1 MARIELRYC
10 TITLSDG
17 LGLPSV
23 VGGDGATAEVATTA
37 AVNGDTSLDVSSVY
51 IPRAKNHQKI
61 PVGARFT
68 LASEANNPVHVVQSR
83 VQATGVGTNEI
94 QQIKLP
100 GVVTGGTGPTGP
112 TGSEADEPT
121 GGTFTLS
128 FGELTTI
135 PIAYNASA
143 SAVQSALN
151 SLIGL
156 ANCFVATYQPSEL
169 GPTGPSGPVGPAYW
183 TVEFQGALGNAP
195 QQLLVGNGL
204 ALTGS
209 SSTAVTVT
217 EIQVGTSP
225 DQTASITFSPAI
237 GAASSTYAVGDVITF
252 QAQQLAI
259 KIGEGNLTYTEKK
272 EYKYD
277 LERGNLDAVRE
288 GNEVPVDMKFEAVYE
303 HITTGTGEPLS
314 PIDALKGELGAAEWV
329 TSDPVDPCQPY
340 SVQVQIEYVPPCS
353 SQDIEYTVFP
363 DYRVETKEID
373 FQKAMISVNGK
384 CNITEAEVYRVPQ

>member
-17 LGLPSV
+17 LGLPSA
-23 VGGDGATAEVATTA
+23 VGGVGATAQVATTA
-37 AVNGDTSLDVSSVY
+37 AASGDTSLDVKNTF
-51 IPRAKNHQKI
+51 IPRARNAQKI

-68 LASEANNPVHVVQSR
+68 LASEMNNPVHVVQSR
-83 VQATGVGTNEI
+83 VQSVGVGTNE
-94 QQIKLP
+94 QQKVEL
-100 GVVTGGTGPTGP
+100 VDNLA
-112 TGSEADEPT
+112 ADAPT

-143 SAVQSALN
+143 VAVQSALN
-151 SLIGL
+151 SLTGL
-156 ANCFVATYQPSEL
+156 ANCFVVTSTAV
-169 GPTGPSGPVGPAYW
+169 VGTVNSFW
-183 TVEFQGALGNAP
+183 TVEFQGTLGNSK
-195 QQLLVGNGL
+195 QQLLVGNGA
-204 ALTGS
+204 ALTGGLT
-209 SSTAVTVT
+209 TAVVVT
-217 EIQVGTSP
+217 ETVAGTSP

-237 GAASSTYAVGDVITF
+237 GAAVTAYAVGDVITF

-340 SVQVQIEYVPPCS
+340 SMQVQIEYVPPCS
-353 SQDIEYTVFP
+353 GQDIEYTVFP
-363 DYRVETKEID
+363 DFRVETKEID
-373 FQKAMISVNGK
+373 FMKAMISVNGK

>member
-17 LGLPSV
+17 LGLPSA
-23 VGGDGATAEVATTA
+23 VGGVGATAEVSTTA
-37 AVNGDTSLDVSSVY
+37 AVSGDTSLTVNNVF
-51 IPRAKNHQKI
+51 IPRAKNSQKI
-61 PVGARFT
+61 PVGARFI
-68 LASEANNPVHVVQSR
+68 LATEANNPVHVVQSR
-83 VQATGVGTNEI
+83 VQATGVGTNE
-94 QQIKLP
+94 QHNVQL
-100 GVVTGGTGPTGP
+100 VDALA
-112 TGSEADEPT
+112 ADAPT

-128 FGELTTI
+128 FGTLTTI
-135 PIAYNASA
+135 PIAYDASA
-143 SAVQSALN
+143 TDVQDALN
-151 SLIGL
+151 SLTGL
-156 ANCFVATYQPSEL
+156 ANCFVVAFT
-169 GPTGPSGPVGPAYW
+169 PVAGTVNSYW
-183 TVEFQGALGNAP
+183 TVTFQGLLGNAKQP
-195 QQLLVGNGL
+195 LLVGNGV
-204 ALTGS
+204 ALTGGV
-209 SSTAVTVT
+209 STVVTVAET
-217 EIQVGTSP
+217 VAGTSP
-225 DQTASITFSPAI
+225 DQTVDITFSPAI
-237 GAASSTYAVGDVITF
+237 GAATSTYSVGDVITF

-353 SQDIEYTVFP
+353 GQDIEYTVFP
-363 DYRVETKEID
+363 DFRVETKEID
-373 FQKAMISVNGK
+373 FMKAMISVNGK

>member
-1 MARIELRYC
+1 M
-10 TITLSDG
+10 
-17 LGLPSV
+17 
-23 VGGDGATAEVATTA
+23 
-37 AVNGDTSLDVSSVY
+37 
-51 IPRAKNHQKI
+51 
-61 PVGARFT
+61 
-68 LASEANNPVHVVQSR
+68 
-83 VQATGVGTNEI
+83 QATGVGTNE
-94 QQIKLP
+94 QQIVQL
-100 GVVTGGTGPTGP
+100 VDALA
-112 TGSEADEPT
+112 ADAPT

-128 FGELTTI
+128 FGTLTTI
-135 PIAYNASA
+135 PIAYDASA
-143 SAVQSALN
+143 TDVQDALN

-156 ANCFVATYQPSEL
+156 ANCFVVAFT
-169 GPTGPSGPVGPAYW
+169 PVASTVNSYW
-183 TVEFQGALGNAP
+183 TVTFQGLLGNAKQP
-195 QQLLVGNGL
+195 LLVGNGV
-204 ALTGS
+204 ALTGGV
-209 SSTAVTVT
+209 STVVTVAET
-217 EIQVGTSP
+217 VAGTSP
-225 DQTASITFSPAI
+225 DQTVDITFSPAI
-237 GAASSTYAVGDVITF
+237 GDATSTYSVGDVITF

-353 SQDIEYTVFP
+353 GQDIEYTVFP
-363 DYRVETKEID
+363 DFRVETKEID
-373 FQKAMISVNGK
+373 FMKAMISVNGK